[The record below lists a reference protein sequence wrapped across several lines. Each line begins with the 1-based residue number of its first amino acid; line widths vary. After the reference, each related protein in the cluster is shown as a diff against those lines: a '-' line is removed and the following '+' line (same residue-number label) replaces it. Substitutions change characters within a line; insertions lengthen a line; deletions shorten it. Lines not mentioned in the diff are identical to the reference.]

1 MNRANDNTGLRIL
14 VIEDDDLMR
23 RFLFS
28 LLEETGYSVIEAE
41 TAAAALQQSQS
52 VPDLILMDYLLP
64 DMDGLQLMEAIRAQT
79 PSAQVPII
87 YLTGTND
94 ISTKMEALEHGAVD
108 YVTKPFDGRELLAR
122 ISRHIRL
129 KDQIN
134 ETQARLAQ
142 AVLQDPLTGLGNRK
156 RLSLELSNILSHSQR
171 IGRGV
176 LIFIDIDDF
185 RLVNDTK
192 GHAAGDDTLK
202 SLADK
207 LRRAFADTNA
217 ICRVGADEFCVIL
230 HDLDSQQALELGQQL
245 IHQIRPE
252 AIGFAETGLTLS
264 AGIAMIEPGIGM
276 EELVSRADSA
286 LYAAKAAGKNQC
298 VLYRSDSEEIVT
310 IRSESEWYSRI
321 KEGFRKHRFQMYYQP
336 VVELRTGKLYCREA
350 LIRYIGD
357 NGLRHLPSEFL
368 PAADRF
374 GLMLELDQ
382 YVIRRVFAE
391 LPNQSGEKIAINLS
405 GESVSRPDL
414 CEFIKTALEEFG
426 VDPRRIIF
434 EITETVFIKNLERAH
449 LLVTELQKIGCTFA
463 LDDFGAGFSS
473 LSYMRNLPVDVVKI
487 DGAFLKNIESNP
499 VDFALLRSIN
509 EIAHLLGKRT
519 VAEYVNSESV
529 HQLLDKI
536 GIDYGQ
542 GYYFGRPAPPGS
554 LTELSRDWPAQE

>member
-1 MNRANDNTGLRIL
+1 VNIANDNTGLRIL

-23 RFLFS
+23 RFLLS
-28 LLEETGYSVIEAE
+28 LLKEKGYSVIEAE
-41 TAAAALQQSQS
+41 TAATALQQLQS
-52 VPDLILMDYLLP
+52 APDLILMDYLLP
-64 DMDGLQLMEAIRAQT
+64 DMDGLQLMKAIRTQT

-94 ISTKMEALEHGAVD
+94 IQTKMEALENGAID
-108 YVTKPFDGRELLAR
+108 YVTKPFDRRELLAR

-129 KDQIN
+129 NDQIY

-142 AVLQDPLTGLGNRK
+142 VVLQDPLTGLGNRK
-156 RLSLELSNILSHSQR
+156 QLSQELSNILRDSRR
-171 IGRGV
+171 IGRDA
-176 LIFIDIDDF
+176 LMFIDIDDF
-185 RLVNDTK
+185 RLVNDTR
-192 GHAAGDDTLK
+192 GHGAGDETLK
-202 SLADK
+202 SLADY
-207 LRRAFADTNA
+207 LRRAFAHPNV

-230 HDLDSQQALELGQQL
+230 RNLDSRQALELGQRL
-245 IHQIRPE
+245 IHQTPPE
-252 AIGFAETGLTLS
+252 AIGVAENGLTLS
-264 AGIAMIEPGIGM
+264 AGIAMIEPGVGM
-276 EELVSRADSA
+276 EELVSRADAA

-298 VLYRSDSEEIVT
+298 VMYRSDSEDIVT
-310 IRSESEWYSRI
+310 IKSESEWYTRI
-321 KEGFRKHRFQMYYQP
+321 KEGFRQRRFQMHYQP

-357 NGLRHLPSEFL
+357 NGLKHLPEEFL

-374 GLMLELDQ
+374 GLMTELDQ

-391 LPNQSGEKIAINLS
+391 LPNRSGEKIAINLS
-405 GESVSRPDL
+405 GQSVSWPDL
-414 CEFIKTALEEFG
+414 CEFIKTALETTG
-426 VDPRRIIF
+426 IDPRRIIF

-449 LLVTELQKIGCTFA
+449 LLVTQLQKIGCTFA

-473 LSYMRNLPVDVVKI
+473 LSYMRSLPVDVVKI

-519 VAEYVNSESV
+519 AAEYVNSESV
-529 HQLLDKI
+529 HQLLGEI

-542 GYYFGRPAPPGS
+542 GYYFGRPAPLGS
-554 LTELSRDWPAQE
+554 LTELGRTWPA

>member
-1 MNRANDNTGLRIL
+1 VKRANDNTGLRIL

-23 RFLFS
+23 HFLLS
-28 LLEETGYSVIEAE
+28 LLEEKGYSVIEAE
-41 TAAAALQQSQS
+41 TAAAALQQLPS

-64 DMDGLQLMEAIRAQT
+64 DMDGLQLMEAIHART

-94 ISTKMEALEHGAVD
+94 IPTKMEALEHGAVD
-108 YVTKPFDGRELLAR
+108 YVTKPFDRRELLAR

-129 KDQIN
+129 KDQIK
-134 ETQARLAQ
+134 ETQTQLAEV
-142 AVLQDPLTGLGNRK
+142 VLQDPLTGLGNRK
-156 RLSLELSNILSHSQR
+156 RLSQDLSDILRTSQR
-171 IGRGV
+171 IGRDA
-176 LIFIDIDDF
+176 LMCIDIDDF

-192 GHAAGDDTLK
+192 GHAAGDETLK
-202 SLADK
+202 SLADH
-207 LRRAFADTNA
+207 LRHAFANPNTVY
-217 ICRVGADEFCVIL
+217 RVGADEFCVTL
-230 HDLDSQQALELGQQL
+230 HDLDSRQALEIGQQL
-245 IHQIRPE
+245 IQQPG

-298 VLYRSDSEEIVT
+298 VVYRSDSEEIVT
-310 IRSESEWYSRI
+310 MRSESEWYSRI
-321 KEGFRKHRFQMYYQP
+321 KEGFRQHRFQMYYQP
-336 VVELRTGKLYCREA
+336 VIELRTGKLYCREA

-357 NGLRHLPSEFL
+357 NGLRHLPGEFL

-374 GLMLELDQ
+374 GLVPELDQ
-382 YVIRRVFAE
+382 YVICRVLAE
-391 LPNQSGEKIAINLS
+391 VRNQSSEKIAINLS
-405 GESVSRPDL
+405 GQSVSRPDL
-414 CEFIKTALEEFG
+414 YEFIKTALEDSG
-426 VDPRRIIF
+426 VDPGRIIF
-434 EITETVFIKNLERAH
+434 EITETVFIKNLEPAH

-519 VAEYVNSESV
+519 AAEYVNSESV
-529 HQLLDKI
+529 HQLLDEI

-542 GYYFGRPAPPGS
+542 GFYFGRPAPPGS
-554 LTELSRDWPAQE
+554 LTELGRVWPA